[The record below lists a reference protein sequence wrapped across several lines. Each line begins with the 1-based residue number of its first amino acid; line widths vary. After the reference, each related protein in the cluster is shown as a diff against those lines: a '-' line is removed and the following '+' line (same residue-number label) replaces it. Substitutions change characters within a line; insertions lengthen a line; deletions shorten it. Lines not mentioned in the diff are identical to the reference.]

1 MRTLNTQPTWL
12 ALAQP
17 SNDRL
22 NALAEELDLH
32 DLLVEDL
39 VAAHQR
45 PKLERHGEWLFVVVH
60 TARYLDAKEEVSFG
74 ELHVLVRP
82 DQIITISH
90 GDTRAITT
98 ARRRLDADQD
108 LATLGSEAIL
118 YAILD
123 AAVDQY
129 SPVVKGLAHDL
140 EEIEL
145 QVFGGD
151 EKASR
156 RTWDLTDEVGDFGR
170 AAGPLRDV
178 TEALAA
184 GFDKY
189 QVPEALRSYLRDV
202 DDHLAGVIEAIDK
215 LRGRLRD
222 VFTLNAALLS
232 QRQIEE
238 LRTLAQA
245 GQAENEAM
253 KKISAWAAIIFTPS
267 LIGGIYGMNF
277 DYMPELHWEFGYP
290 FALGLMVV
298 ATIALWALFK
308 RKKWI

>member
-1 MRTLNTQPTWL
+1 MRTLNTHPTWL
-12 ALAQP
+12 DLTHP
-17 SNDRL
+17 GNDRV

-45 PKLERHGEWLFVVVH
+45 PKLERHGEWLFAVIH

-82 DQIITISH
+82 DQIVTISH
-90 GDTRAITT
+90 GDTRAIAA
-98 ARRRLDADQD
+98 ARRRLDADPEV
-108 LATLGSEAIL
+108 AALGSEAIL

-145 QVFGGD
+145 QVFSGD
-151 EKASR
+151 EGASR

-238 LRTLAQA
+238 LRTLAEA

-277 DYMPELHWEFGYP
+277 DYMPELHWQYGYP
-290 FALGLMVV
+290 FALGLMVA
-298 ATIALWALFK
+298 ATIILWALFK